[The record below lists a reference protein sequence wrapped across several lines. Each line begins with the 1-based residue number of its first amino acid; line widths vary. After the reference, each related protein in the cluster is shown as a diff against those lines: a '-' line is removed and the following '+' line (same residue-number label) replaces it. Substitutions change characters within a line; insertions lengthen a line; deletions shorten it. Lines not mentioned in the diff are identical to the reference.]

1 MKYRELGKTGEKV
14 SVLGFGCMR
23 LPILG
28 GSDNPYDTL
37 NPEKFIDEE
46 KAGQMI
52 RYAFDKGINYF
63 DTAYRYHTGQSEV
76 FLGRALRSIREKV
89 LIASKLPVWM
99 VESPDDFDRILDEQL
114 NRLNTDYLDVYLL
127 HGLSG
132 KHWEKVRDLGV
143 MDFLERARADG
154 RIRHHGF
161 SFHDRPEVFRE
172 IVDYAPWDV
181 CLIQYNYLDV
191 EFQAGRAGLEYA
203 SEKGIGVM
211 VMEPLRGGKLAGRV
225 PPAVLEEWAKTTT
238 RRSPVQWAFLWL
250 WDQPQVCMA
259 LSGMSS
265 IDQLEENIRIAGEA
279 GAGILREED
288 KDIIRRVREIYLS
301 RSKVGCTGCGYCLP
315 CPSGVNIPW
324 NLSLYNN
331 RFMFDE
337 EELSAMIYNHIIPP
351 GERAFN
357 CVECGRCETLCPQ
370 KIPIMRELKNVE
382 KTLGRKD

>member
-1 MKYRELGKTGEKV
+1 MKYRELGRTGKKV

-46 KAGQMI
+46 KAGEMI
-52 RYAFDKGINYF
+52 RYAFENGINYF

-76 FLGRALRSIREKV
+76 FLGRALRPIRDKV
-89 LIASKLPVWM
+89 LLASKLPVWM

-114 NRLNTDYLDVYLL
+114 ARLSTDYLDVYLL

-143 MDFLERARADG
+143 MGFLERARADG

-172 IVDYAPWDV
+172 IVEYAPWDV

-191 EFQAGRAGLEYA
+191 EFQAGRSGLEYA

-211 VMEPLRGGKLAGRV
+211 VMEPLRGGKLAGRA
-225 PPAVLEEWAKTTT
+225 PAAVMEEWAKTII
-238 RRSPVQWAFLWL
+238 RRSPVEWAFLWL

-265 IDQLEENIRIAGEA
+265 MDQLEENIRIAGEA
-279 GAGILREED
+279 GTGILRKED
-288 KDIIRRVREIYLS
+288 KDIISRVREIYLS
-301 RSKVGCTGCGYCLP
+301 RSKIGCTGCGYCLP

-331 RFMFDE
+331 LFMFDE
-337 EELSAMIYNHIIPP
+337 EELSTMIYNHILPP
-351 GERAFN
+351 GERALN

-370 KIPIMRELKNVE
+370 KIPIIRELKNVE